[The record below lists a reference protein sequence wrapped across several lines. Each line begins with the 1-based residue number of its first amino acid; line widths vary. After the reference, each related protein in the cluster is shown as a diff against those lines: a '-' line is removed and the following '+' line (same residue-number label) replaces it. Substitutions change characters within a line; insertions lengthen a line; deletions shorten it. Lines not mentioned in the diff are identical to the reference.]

1 MNNDQLILNELK
13 SINKRLDGLEQGQ
26 KRLEQT
32 TKELQ
37 DGQTRLEQ
45 TTIKNADL
53 KSFIDTLNPAIKAS
67 EENIK
72 LFTKAE
78 ILASEQRTKKEI
90 EAVHGHLHEEILASR
105 AAAHEDMEKLSSKI
119 WKKERE
125 QDIRLDNLE
134 EQTNTTNPTKH

>member
-13 SINKRLDGLEQGQ
+13 SINNRLDGLEQGQ
-26 KRLEQT
+26 KELQEGQHRLEQT
-32 TKELQ
+32 TVKK
-37 DGQTRLEQ
+37 T
-45 TTIKNADL
+45 DL
-53 KSFIDTLNPAIKAS
+53 KDFIDTLNPAIKAS

-105 AAAHEDMEKLSSKI
+105 AAAHEDTQKVASLVAKN
-119 WKKERE
+119 KKEM
-125 QDIRLDNLE
+125 DIRLDNLE
-134 EQTNTTNPTKH
+134 EHTRASNPLKH